1 MDGTQTTYWYDNNND
16 ACGYKIEK
24 NDKEILRI
32 QQLDSQNT
40 KYVIGN
46 THYKTS
52 VEKNN
57 IYTAPQIIKTS
68 VYDDQKDDGKDEW
81 KEVKKFGFSYEYDN
95 ILGVVKKKNNSD
107 SSLEYNFIQKI
118 ILSFILI

>member
-1 MDGTQTTYWYDNNND
+1 MDGTQTTFWYDNNND

-81 KEVKKFGFSYEYDN
+81 KEVKK
-95 ILGVVKKKNNSD
+95 IWV
-107 SSLEYNFIQKI
+107 
-118 ILSFILI
+118 LI